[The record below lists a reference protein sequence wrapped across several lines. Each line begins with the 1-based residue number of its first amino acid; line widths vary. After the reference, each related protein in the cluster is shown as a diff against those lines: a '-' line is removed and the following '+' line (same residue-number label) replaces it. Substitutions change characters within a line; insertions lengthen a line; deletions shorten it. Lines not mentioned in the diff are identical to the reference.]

1 LQVIRSDNFSDSD
14 AYAAEPSDSLANS
27 ADRARIKPMCT
38 PPVDYGST
46 ERITEIAEILAAG
59 LIRLRARK
67 SSQISP
73 DLGEI
78 SLDILADQ
86 SGPDPNIVGGE

>member
-1 LQVIRSDNFSDSD
+1 MLLPLSLPIR
-14 AYAAEPSDSLANS
+14 YGHPANS

-38 PPVDYGST
+38 PPVDYDST

-59 LIRLRARK
+59 LMRLRARK
-67 SSQISP
+67 SSQKSS
-73 DLGEI
+73 DCGEI

-86 SGPDPNIVGGE
+86 SGPDPYIAGENRP